1 MNIFEISSILVS
13 ISAALMYLNFRFL
26 KLPMTIGLML
36 LSLFL
41 SLFIFL
47 AGFIFPS
54 VETFASLMLSSIDF
68 NATLMGGMLSFLLFA
83 GSLHV
88 DLNDLL
94 EQKIIISILATLGVV
109 FSTFLIGTTT
119 YYMLGIFSI
128 NIDYIYCLL
137 FGSLISP
144 TDPIAVLGILK
155 ETNTPKSLETT
166 IAGESLFNDGVG
178 VVVFAVILSL
188 VIGDAHISFSEI
200 SFLFIEEAVGG
211 ILFGLISGYLFFR
224 LLKSVDNYP
233 LEIMLTLALVMG
245 GYSLASYLHLSGP
258 LAMVISGLFIGNH
271 GKMFAMS
278 DATHKQL
285 FSFWELIDEFLNALL
300 FVLIGFEVLIIHF
313 NFSYLLTGSLLIP
326 LILLVRLIG
335 ISIPLKIMG
344 AKTNLSKGSAIV
356 MTWCGLRGGISIAL
370 ALSLPDIPERSL
382 IIAITYIVVAFSI
395 LVQGL
400 TSKIVVDSIIDA

>member
-1 MNIFEISSILVS
+1 MNIFEISSILVT
-13 ISAALMYLNFRFL
+13 ISAALMYLNFKFL
-26 KLPMTIGLML
+26 KFPMTIGLML
-36 LSLFL
+36 LSLVL

-47 AGFIFPS
+47 TSSFIPS
-54 VETFASLMLSSIDF
+54 IQVLALSMLSSIDF

-83 GSLHV
+83 GALHV

-94 EQKIIISILATLGVV
+94 DQKLIISILATLGVV
-109 FSTFLIGTTT
+109 FSTFLVGTVT
-119 YYMLGIFSI
+119 YYLLGFFSI
-128 NIDYIYCLL
+128 HIDYIYCLL

-188 VIGDAHISFSEI
+188 ATGGADISFSKI
-200 SFLFIEEAVGG
+200 SFLFFEEAVGG
-211 ILFGLISGYLFFR
+211 IVFGLVTGYMFFK
-224 LLKSVDNYP
+224 LLKSVDDYP

-258 LAMVISGLFIGNH
+258 LAMVVAGLFIGNH

-278 DATHKQL
+278 DTTHKQL

-300 FVLIGFEVLIIHF
+300 FVLIGFEVLIIYF
-313 NFSYLLTGSLLIP
+313 NLTYLITGALLIP
-326 LILLVRLIG
+326 LILLVRFIG
-335 ISIPLKIMG
+335 ISIPLKLLG
-344 AKTNLSKGSAIV
+344 SRSNLSKGSAIV

-370 ALSLPDIPERSL
+370 ALSLPESPERSL

-400 TSKIVVDSIIDA
+400 SSKKVVDSIIDV

>member
-1 MNIFEISSILVS
+1 MNIFEISSILVT
-13 ISAALMYLNFRFL
+13 ISSALMYLNFRFL

-36 LSLFL
+36 LSLIL
-41 SLFIFL
+41 SFFIFII
-47 AGFIFPS
+47 GFFIPS
-54 VETFASLMLSSIDF
+54 IEIYTHSMLSSIDF

-94 EQKIIISILATLGVV
+94 DQKVIISILATLGVV
-109 FSTFLIGTTT
+109 FSTFLVGTIT
-119 YYMLGIFSI
+119 YYLLALFSI
-128 NIDYIYCLL
+128 HIDYIYCLL

-178 VVVFAVILSL
+178 VVVFTVILSL
-188 VIGDAHISFSEI
+188 VSGSAHISFSEI

-211 ILFGLISGYLFFR
+211 IIFGLIVGYLFFR
-224 LLKSVDNYP
+224 LLKSVDNYS

-245 GYSLASYLHLSGP
+245 GYSLASHLHLSGP
-258 LAMVISGLFIGNH
+258 LAMVVAGLFIGNH

-285 FSFWELIDEFLNALL
+285 FSFWELIDEFLNA
-300 FVLIGFEVLIIHF
+300 
-313 NFSYLLTGSLLIP
+313 
-326 LILLVRLIG
+326 
-335 ISIPLKIMG
+335 
-344 AKTNLSKGSAIV
+344 
-356 MTWCGLRGGISIAL
+356 
-370 ALSLPDIPERSL
+370 
-382 IIAITYIVVAFSI
+382 
-395 LVQGL
+395 
-400 TSKIVVDSIIDA
+400 

>member
-1 MNIFEISSILVS
+1 MNIFEISSILVT
-13 ISAALMYLNFRFL
+13 ISAALMYLNFKFL
-26 KLPMTIGLML
+26 KFPMTIGLML
-36 LSLFL
+36 LSLVL

-47 AGFIFPS
+47 TS
-54 VETFASLMLSSIDF
+54 SLIPNIQLLALSMLSSIDF

-83 GSLHV
+83 GALHV

-94 EQKIIISILATLGVV
+94 DQKLIISILATLGVI
-109 FSTFLIGTTT
+109 FSTFLVGTIT
-119 YYMLGIFSI
+119 YYLLGLFSI
-128 NIDYIYCLL
+128 HIDYIYCLL

-155 ETNTPKSLETT
+155 ETNAPKSLETT

-188 VIGDAHISFSEI
+188 ATGGADISFSKI
-200 SFLFIEEAVGG
+200 SFLFFEEAVGG
-211 ILFGLISGYLFFR
+211 IIFGLLFGYLFFK

-245 GYSLASYLHLSGP
+245 GYSLSSYLHLSGP
-258 LAMVISGLFIGNH
+258 LAMVVAGLFIGNH

-278 DATHKQL
+278 ETTHKQL

-300 FVLIGFEVLIIHF
+300 FVLIGFEVLIIYF
-313 NFSYLLTGSLLIP
+313 NFNYLITGALLIP
-326 LILLVRLIG
+326 LILLVRFVG
-335 ISIPLKIMG
+335 ISIPLKLLG
-344 AKTNLSKGSAIV
+344 SKSNLSKGSAIV

-370 ALSLPDIPERSL
+370 ALSLPESPERSL

-400 TSKIVVDSIIDA
+400 TSKKIVDSIVDA